1 MLVDVDLQAITKQVP
16 CAANYSHLMQ
26 LNLKVK
32 VHSVTEKK
40 SFSLSTILT
49 FIIPSLIGLILF
61 MAPIKYNDA
70 LTIPIAII
78 SKALQIF
85 LGDSITLIVTLVVLI
100 TALLTLIC
108 KIFNPSILHKSTFI
122 YDLLNVTPIWL
133 IIRVLGAFFIV
144 LTYWGIGSE
153 MIYSANTGALVLNDL
168 LPVLLCVFTF
178 AGLLLPLL
186 LNFGLL
192 ELFGTLLTKVM
203 RPVFNLPGRS
213 AIDCMASWLGDGS
226 VGILMTSK
234 QYESRFYT
242 QREAAVIGT
251 TFSAVSITFSLVV
264 ISQVKLEY
272 LFVPFYLAVCA
283 AGIAA
288 AIIVPKLPPLRNKKD
303 LYIDGSARQE
313 GDEKTPEGHHVFSW
327 GLHQA
332 LTRAEQ
338 SKGLK
343 YTLQDGLKNVV
354 DMVFGVIP
362 VVMAIGTIALVI
374 AEYTPIFNY
383 LGMPFIPLLELLQV
397 PQAEQASTTIV
408 VGFADM
414 FIPSILAASIESDM
428 TRFII
433 AAMSVTQ
440 LIYMSEV
447 GALLL
452 GSKIPVNIAELF
464 VIFILRTLVTLPV
477 IAGIAHLIF

>member
-1 MLVDVDLQAITKQVP
+1 
-16 CAANYSHLMQ
+16 MQ
-26 LNLKVK
+26 LNFKVK

-40 SFSLSTILT
+40 SFSLATILR

-61 MAPIKYNDA
+61 MAPIQYDNA

-78 SKALQIF
+78 SKGLQSF
-85 LGDSITLIVTLVVLI
+85 LGDSITLIVTLVVLV

-108 KIFNPSILHKSTFI
+108 KIFNPSILQQSKFI
-122 YDLLNVTPIWL
+122 HGLLNVTPIWL
-133 IIRVLGAFFIV
+133 IIRVLGAVFIV
-144 LTYWGIGSE
+144 LTYWGFGSE
-153 MIYSANTGALVLNDL
+153 MVYSANTGALVLNDL
-168 LPVLLCVFTF
+168 LPVLLCVFIF

-283 AGIAA
+283 AGIIA

-303 LYIDGSARQE
+303 LYIDGSPRQE
-313 GDEKTPEGHHVFSW
+313 GDEKTPQGHHVLSW

-362 VVMAIGTIALVI
+362 VVMAIGTIALII
-374 AEYTPIFNY
+374 AEYTPIFDY
-383 LGMPFIPLLELLQV
+383 LGMPFIPLLELLQI

-428 TRFII
+428 TRFVI